1 MKKIAIICISLLTVM
16 LLAGCKTL
24 SFIPGASIGYF
35 LTRSA
40 DGTITMEYSTDK
52 KDALFSGSISTDGSF
67 TEITSLRFDEEEVF
81 TVSDNTVSFSARLS
95 ESEFADIMII
105 RAQGHSYVEFDLR
118 INDSYDLAR
127 VNIGEF
133 LNNPESPV
141 FRLDDA
147 YFTAL
152 SRKPWYEKNP
162 FANFFAKL
170 YANMVFT
177 AILIIVLGVLIV
189 EVLRITR
196 FRNNPRRKIYLPI
209 SYALVLIAVLLMYL
223 FLRSVR

>member
-1 MKKIAIICISLLTVM
+1 MKKISLIFISLLIVM

-52 KDALFSGSISTDGSF
+52 KDDLFSGSISTDGTF

-81 TVSDNTVSFSARLS
+81 SLTDNTASFSARLS

-105 RAQGHSYVEFDLR
+105 KAEGHSYVEFDLR

-127 VNIGEF
+127 INIGEF
-133 LNNPESPV
+133 LNNPESQV

-147 YFTAL
+147 YFDSLA
-152 SRKPWYEKNP
+152 RKPWYEKNP

-177 AILIIVLGVLIV
+177 VILILILGVLIV

-196 FRNNPRRKIYLPI
+196 FRNNPKRKIYLPI
-209 SYALVLIAVLLMYL
+209 SYVLVLIAVLLVYL
-223 FLRSVR
+223 FLRSVT